1 MYICN
6 WLSFFFTIFKV
17 AELAKEITRSK
28 RVRIATDA
36 VIIEDESQ
44 PKKKAKK
51 GTGRKQK
58 KQPNVTIWTCFS
70 FMCLNKLVFTTRW
83 RWSTLMFHSVHHIFD
98 SFCRLCIVYLL
109 LTITL
114 IYIKRKK
121 TKIFEVKFACWIILP
136 SKPFTKLYVLGI
148 TRKYT

>member
-1 MYICN
+1 MQNADTHLHPLGDPALKCRKRRDLCLFATMSLKSN
-6 WLSFFFTIFKV
+6 RLNEAFFFFFTIFKV

-58 KQPNVTIWTCFS
+58 KQPNV
-70 FMCLNKLVFTTRW
+70 
-83 RWSTLMFHSVHHIFD
+83 
-98 SFCRLCIVYLL
+98 
-109 LTITL
+109 
-114 IYIKRKK
+114 
-121 TKIFEVKFACWIILP
+121 II
-136 SKPFTKLYVLGI
+136 
-148 TRKYT
+148 